1 MKLKNV
7 EQIIK
12 SENKRWYFNV
22 LNQKNKNKKF

>member
-1 MKLKNV
+1 MKSKNV

-12 SENKRWYFNV
+12 FQNKRWYFNV